1 MAEFSKLI
9 ITESGQELLAKM
21 IAQTGTIEFTK
32 ICASSAQYLEDQ
44 LTTLTAIDEIRQTN
58 LVSKVIRT
66 NNTAV
71 KIDTAY
77 TNEDLT
83 EGYYMRT
90 LGLYAKEADA
100 AEEVL
105 YAVTVETS
113 GNCYIP
119 AYNGVTITGAYLQ
132 FVTTVG
138 NAENVSLE
146 VDPGAYAT
154 VGDIRTIETKLSKI
168 QDYVGNSDTEEG
180 LEFAEGLEADNLVD
194 AVNQVFQVGNEK
206 KARLVENLV
215 AVGVQAS
222 TSDTWEQLLDKVL
235 AVTDTS
241 TDTVTANVL
250 LDGYTAHDSNG
261 DLITGVMVDNAGVT
275 VDAGNTTQD
284 STYAYLS
291 IPQDGY
297 YDQGSKVRTAN
308 SNINI
313 PKSVSISVSCE
324 YRHHGSGG
332 DHAICALRIYANG
345 ALIGQSDTRMLNSGV
360 PTGYAASAGCSG
372 TWTG

>member
-1 MAEFSKLI
+1 ME
-9 ITESGQELLAKM
+9 
-21 IAQTGTIEFTK
+21 
-32 ICASSAQYLEDQ
+32 ED
-44 LTTLTAIDEIRQTN
+44 D
-58 LVSKVIRT
+58 LVSAE
-66 NNTAV
+66 N
-71 KIDTAY
+71 DTAAAKQLIG
-77 TNEDLT
+77 NDLALAA
-83 EGYYMRT
+83 RLDRV
-90 LGLYAKEADA
+90 LGNNDGGEPPELD
-100 AEEVL
+100 EEL
-105 YAVTVETS
+105 D
-113 GNCYIP
+113 
-119 AYNGVTITGAYLQ
+119 
-132 FVTTVG
+132 
-138 NAENVSLE
+138 AENVI
-146 VDPGAYAT
+146 DA
-154 VGDIRTIETKLSKI
+154 INKLFML
-168 QDYVGNSDTEEG
+168 GNENKQT
-180 LEFAEGLEADNLVD
+180 LVDNLI
-194 AVNQVFQVGNEK
+194 AMGIE
-206 KARLVENLV
+206 
-215 AVGVQAS
+215 AS
-222 TSDTWEQLLDKVL
+222 TEDTWGTLLDKIL
-235 AVTDTS
+235 DMTDTS
-241 TDTVTANVL
+241 KDTVTAPVL
-250 LDGYTAHDSNG
+250 LEGYTAHDSNG